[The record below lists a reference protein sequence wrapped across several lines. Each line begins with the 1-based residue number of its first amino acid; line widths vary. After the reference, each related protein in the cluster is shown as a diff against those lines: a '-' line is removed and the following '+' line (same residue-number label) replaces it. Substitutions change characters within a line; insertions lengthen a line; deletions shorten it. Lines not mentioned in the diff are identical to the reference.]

1 MIRLDEQTVS
11 NFGLQVGITALIL
24 FMAFIVY
31 DLARQSK
38 AGRYGTLVMF
48 GGLGMGAV
56 GFVAKTI
63 LTKFMI

>member
-1 MIRLDEQTVS
+1 MNESFEDWMMYGLVS
-11 NFGLQVGITALIL
+11 GLIL

-63 LTKFMI
+63 LTKFMF